1 MNRFLEKIFGYR
13 GLKILIP
20 LLDLAIVYG
29 SIIWSFYIFKDSLD
43 NFSENWFSFVA
54 IWPYIGI
61 CYLILSHIFELD
73 KPKIFFFGYRV
84 HGISGYS
91 LSTVLHN
98 GYKLLG
104 QRICIPPE
112 VFFLLPMP
120 CRLQQSRS
128 GTFLP
133 IECTFA

>member
-73 KPKIFFFGYRV
+73 KPKDFSFLGIGY
-84 HGISGYS
+84 
-91 LSTVLHN
+91 TV
-98 GYKLLG
+98 
-104 QRICIPPE
+104 
-112 VFFLLPMP
+112 FLVIV
-120 CRLQQSRS
+120 S
-128 GTFLP
+128 
-133 IECTFA
+133 